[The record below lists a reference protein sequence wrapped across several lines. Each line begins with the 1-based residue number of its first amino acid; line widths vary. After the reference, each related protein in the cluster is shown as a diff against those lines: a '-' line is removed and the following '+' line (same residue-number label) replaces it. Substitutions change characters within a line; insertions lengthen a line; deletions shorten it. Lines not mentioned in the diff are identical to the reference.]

1 MKHLEYINKYKGS
14 RVDFDSAYGYQ
25 CVDLARHY
33 CGMVW
38 WYLTKVF
45 GGSAYKWWENRA
57 TTFAGKRCITGFP
70 NDASDIKTGDIVIFK
85 PSVFVETK
93 APGSKI
99 WKRIKLTT
107 DGHVWVIDY
116 IDNDGILRIVE
127 QNGGNGN
134 GNWLGANAIRLWGYK
149 WKDAIAWFI
158 LQ

>member
-85 PSVFVETK
+85 PSV
-93 APGSKI
+93 
-99 WKRIKLTT
+99 L
-107 DGHVWVIDY
+107 
-116 IDNDGILRIVE
+116 
-127 QNGGNGN
+127 
-134 GNWLGANAIRLWGYK
+134 
-149 WKDAIAWFI
+149 
-158 LQ
+158 